1 MKIKRFNSFLMFIGI
16 ITILLSLR
24 LFSNYPKEISLF
36 VESVIVVVEKI
47 IIALGISEFIFLFQ
61 KIPFLYVIIFFDIA
75 CFLIGV
81 IFITFFKKGIEQGAM
96 SIVKSP
102 FSVIKT
108 GNILYFMIFSVVF
121 IFIISVIGI
130 PIALLIFLITILF
143 LFWGNLCL
151 SVYLGYNICQYL
163 KSKKNIYIY
172 FLIGSIVKVS
182 CKVLY
187 AFGLA
192 FVLYIFPVFSL
203 GIVCVTFYNK
213 FILKMS
219 YKIELYGKDKFDRNK
234 IKDII
239 KKGL

>member
-1 MKIKRFNSFLMFIGI
+1 MKIKKFNSFLIFISV
-16 ITILLSLR
+16 ITILISFR

-36 VESVIVVVEKI
+36 VESVIVVVERI

-61 KIPFLYVIIFFDIA
+61 KIPFLYVIIFFDIVY
-75 CFLIGV
+75 CLIGT
-81 IFITFFKKGIEQGAM
+81 IFIIFFKEGIEQGVM

-108 GNILYFMIFSVVF
+108 GNISYFMIFSITF

-130 PIALLIFLITILF
+130 PIALLIFLIIVLL
-143 LFWGNLCL
+143 LFWGSL
-151 SVYLGYNICQYL
+151 SLTVYLGYNICQYL

-172 FLIGSIVKVS
+172 FLIGSVVRAS

-192 FVLYIFPVFSL
+192 FALYIFPVFSL
-203 GIVCVTFYNK
+203 GVVCVTFYNK

-219 YKIELYGKDKFDRNK
+219 YKVELYDKDKFDRNK